1 MKESMERHQENIKN
15 WKRTLDEEEA
25 RLKRMQESF
34 ESHRLD
40 YLIYKSKI
48 ERAVQEGKD
57 GFDSEKYGKSRNGK
71 KSG

>member
-1 MKESMERHQENIKN
+1 MKFSIAEHQDHIKN

-25 RLKRMQESF
+25 QLKRKQEAF
-34 ESHRLD
+34 EQHRLD

-48 ERAVQEGKD
+48 ERAIQEGKD
-57 GFDSEKYGKSRNGK
+57 GFDSERYGQPRNGK